1 MCSKP
6 LSWLAVHNLRNMTYL
21 TYRNNPDRG
30 AKEGGRWGAWVISR
44 SLNRQPARVRLLFCI
59 YMSSQ
64 LRNIA
69 IVAHVDHGKTTLVDA
84 MLWQSG
90 TFRENQDVQDR
101 VMDSMD
107 LEREKGITI
116 MAKNTAVVFG
126 DTKINIVDTP
136 GHADFG
142 GEVER
147 TLRMVDGI
155 MLLVD
160 AAEGPLPQTRFVLQK
175 ALELNLPS
183 IVVINKIDRQ
193 DARPEEVLNE
203 IYDLY
208 IDLDATEEQIEFPV
222 LYAVARDGQCK
233 TDLDGELADLRPL
246 FETIVGRLP
255 APSGDEAG
263 SLQVLVTN
271 VQPDNYLG
279 PIAIGRVMQG
289 TLRNKQP
296 VNLCHRDDT
305 QEKAQVSSLFVYE
318 GLQRVEVDA
327 AGPGSIVAIAGV
339 AGIGLGESIADAEDP
354 TPLEPLHVDEP
365 TMSMEFRINDSPLS
379 GRDGQYVTS
388 RNLRDRL
395 LREAETN
402 LAMRIEPTDTPDS
415 FLVFGRGELQMA
427 ILIEQMRRE
436 GYEFSVGMPQVI
448 TQTIDGK
455 KHEPFESALI
465 DVPEEFM
472 GIVVQKM
479 SERRGVMMKMIN
491 HGSGRVRLEFSIPSR
506 GLIGYR
512 TEFLTDTK
520 GTGLLTHLFD
530 SYKPWSGAITHR
542 SSGALVADRSGKV
555 TGYAVL
561 NLQERGQLFVGP
573 NEEVYNGMIVG
584 ENSRDVDLEVNI
596 TKEKKLTNMRAASA
610 DAFEKLVPPRKMS
623 LEEAI
628 EFIREDELIEVTPI
642 LFRLRKRALDPHQR
656 KKVQMLAK
664 A

>member
-1 MCSKP
+1 MS
-6 LSWLAVHNLRNMTYL
+6 A
-21 TYRNNPDRG
+21 NN
-30 AKEGGRWGAWVISR
+30 
-44 SLNRQPARVRLLFCI
+44 
-59 YMSSQ
+59 

-90 TFRENQDVQDR
+90 TFRDNQDVQER

-116 MAKNTAVVFG
+116 MAKNTAITYN
-126 DTKINIVDTP
+126 DIKINIVDTP

-160 AAEGPLPQTRFVLQK
+160 AAEGPLPQTRFVLHK

-203 IYDLY
+203 IYDLF
-208 IDLDATEEQIEFPV
+208 IDLDASENQIEFPV
-222 LYAVARDGQCK
+222 LYAVAKDGQCK
-233 TDLDGELADLRPL
+233 VGLEEALTDLRPL
-246 FETIVGRLP
+246 FETIVDEIPPP
-255 APSGDEAG
+255 ASDPEAP
-263 SLQVLVTN
+263 LQILVTN
-271 VQPDNYLG
+271 VKPDNYLG
-279 PIAIGRVMQG
+279 PIAIARVMQG
-289 TLRNKQP
+289 TVRNRQH
-296 VNLCHRDDT
+296 VSLCHRDGSQT
-305 QEKAQVSSLFVYE
+305 RAQVTALFVYE
-318 GLQRVEVDA
+318 GLGRAEVKE
-327 AGPGSIVAIAGV
+327 AGPGSIISVAGV
-339 AGIGLGESIADAEDP
+339 AGIGLGESIADAENP
-354 TPLEPLHVDEP
+354 HPLPPLHVDEP
-365 TMSMEFRINDSPLS
+365 TMSMEFRINDSPFS
-379 GRDGQYVTS
+379 GREGQYVTS

-395 LREAETN
+395 LLEAEAN
-402 LAMRIEPTDTPDS
+402 LAIRVEESDTPDS

-455 KHEPFESALI
+455 KHEPFEKTMI
-465 DVPEEFM
+465 DVPEEYM
-472 GIVVQKM
+472 GNVMQKL
-479 SERRGVMMKMIN
+479 SERRGVMTRMIN
-491 HGSGRVRLEFSIPSR
+491 HGSGRVRLEFDIPSR

-512 TEFLTDTK
+512 NEFLTDTK

-530 SYKPWSGAITHR
+530 RFKPWAGPIVHR
-542 SSGALVADRSGKV
+542 TSGALVADRAGKV

-561 NLQERGQLFVGP
+561 NLQERGSLFVGP
-573 NEEVYNGMIVG
+573 TEAVYLGMIVG
-584 ENSRDVDLEVNI
+584 ENSRDADLDVNI

-610 DAFEKLVPPRKMS
+610 DSFEKLVPPRRFS

-628 EFIREDELIEVTPI
+628 EFIREDELMEVTPTSV
-642 LFRLRKRALDPHQR
+642 RLRKRDLDPNQR
-656 KKVQMLAK
+656 KKKLQK
-664 A
+664 AR